1 MDSKLIAR
9 TVRQAFPGRN
19 ELATAGD
26 RLEGAALAL
35 AVVVALL
42 AVPFAGAGG
51 SELHARQRAQAT
63 SERET
68 HRPVEAVLVQDA
80 PPAVEVDDRGTVLE
94 TTPVPATWAGPEG
107 QVLTGDVQAHFG
119 ALAGTTVRIWI
130 DGRGGV
136 TPPPLSPAGAAVN
149 AAGLALL
156 VWSGSTGAAALLYLL
171 IRFAHTRMRRR
182 RWELEWRQVSHD
194 WTAR

>member
-136 TPPPLSPAGAAVN
+136 TPPPLSPAGAALPPDPVRAHEDAPPPVGAGV
-149 AAGLALL
+149 AAGLTRLDRSL
-156 VWSGSTGAAALLYLL
+156 ILAAL
-171 IRFAHTRMRRR
+171 RG
-182 RWELEWRQVSHD
+182 RQVF
-194 WTAR
+194 TLR